1 MAAAVTLTLEEE
13 KEEVRDEADAI
24 GAGDL
29 VDPPAR
35 LAELAVL
42 ALAAPPPA
50 RLLMPLGSELY
61 QQPAAASRGA
71 AQGVSPR
78 LPPRRV

>member
-13 KEEVRDEADAI
+13 EEEEVRDEADAI
-24 GAGDL
+24 GAFL

-42 ALAAPPPA
+42 ALAAPPRAPA
-50 RLLMPLGSELY
+50 SAARQRALPLKTLTSQRLL
-61 QQPAAASRGA
+61 
-71 AQGVSPR
+71 
-78 LPPRRV
+78 